1 MKPTIRPTIKQ
12 ELAWKKLM
20 DKTTKYLLFG
30 GGAGGGKTWLAC
42 EWLLTNCYIYP
53 GTKWFMGRNELK
65 RLMASSYVSFT
76 KVCKYHDI
84 PKEDWKL
91 NGQYNYIEFK
101 NGSRIDLLDLA
112 YKPTDE
118 MYERLGSLEY
128 TGGFIEEVAEVKFKA
143 FDVLKSRIGRHLNK
157 DLNITPKMLLT
168 CNPNKNW
175 LYRIFYKPWKKG
187 ILEPKYAF
195 IQSLYKDNPFT
206 ADEYEEALEDIT
218 DYSTKQR
225 LKHGNWEYDDDD
237 NALLTYDAI
246 QDLFTNTLEENTTKY
261 LTIDVARF
269 GKDSLIFKFWN
280 GYDCYRIEKRNKQ
293 GIDVTTTEVKE
304 WVRQERIPMSHVGI
318 DEVGVGGG
326 LLDNL
331 HGAKGFI
338 ANSSALEN
346 PDAKKTKTVRNG
358 TILFAIPRENY
369 ASLKD
374 QCGYMLAGIIEER
387 KMRISAK
394 IDSEMRECIE
404 EELGQLKRK
413 DADKDGKLKLIPKDE
428 IKENIGRSPDYL
440 DTLMIR
446 MMFDLIATSEN
457 NEFTKLMD
465 YNESSFIENIYE

>member
-1 MKPTIRPTIKQ
+1 
-12 ELAWKKLM
+12 M

>member
-1 MKPTIRPTIKQ
+1 
-12 ELAWKKLM
+12 M

-175 LYRIFYKPWKKG
+175 LCRIFYKPWKKG